1 MMMMVRDTGIAS
13 EMLN

>member
-1 MMMMVRDTGIAS
+1 MMMVRDTGIAS